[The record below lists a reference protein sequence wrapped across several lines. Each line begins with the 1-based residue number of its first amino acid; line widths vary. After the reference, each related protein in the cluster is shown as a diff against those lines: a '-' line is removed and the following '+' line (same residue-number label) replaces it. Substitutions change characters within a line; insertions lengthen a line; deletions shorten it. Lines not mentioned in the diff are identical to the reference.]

1 MILHGNQRGGSKD
14 LALHLLKA
22 ENDHVDV
29 HELRGFVSDDLVSAL
44 HESYA
49 ISRGTKCKK
58 FLFSLSLN
66 PPPDEDVS
74 TQEFEEAIN
83 QVEEKLGLTDQ
94 PRAIVFHVKQ
104 GTNGVRRHAH
114 AVWSRIDMAEMKA
127 IKLPYYKLNLQDVSR
142 ELYIKHEWEM
152 PRGFM
157 NSEERDP
164 KNFTMQQWQQAK
176 RIGKDPRNIKAA
188 LQDSW
193 AISDT
198 QGAFQNALKE
208 RGYTLA
214 KGDRRG
220 FVALDHRCEV
230 FSISKKWIG
239 VSANDVRKK
248 LTDQKALPSVDE
260 ARQHIAKEMDSRLSL
275 LQQQQQTALQSRL
288 SEIEQKR
295 VHLVDQHRTQRQ
307 ALKEQQQTRWQAE
320 AQQRQARFNKG
331 LRGVLD
337 RVIGKHRQLKE
348 QNERETLLAYQRDRQ
363 EKDRLIFNQLDQRR
377 QLQARVERLNLFKE
391 NHKQA
396 LSNDVQQYKEVQ
408 EKKREVVDFR
418 QKMQSRGR
426 RGPELER

>member
-1 MILHGNQRGGSKD
+1 MILEGNQRGGSKD

-29 HELRGFVSDDLVSAL
+29 HEMRGFVSDDLVSAL

-49 ISRGTKCKK
+49 VSRGTKCKK

-66 PPPDEDVS
+66 PPPGEDVS
-74 TQEFEEAIN
+74 TQAFEEAIN
-83 QVEEKLGLTDQ
+83 QVEEKLGLTNQ
-94 PRAIVFHVKQ
+94 PRAIVFHEKQ
-104 GTNGVRRHAH
+104 GPGGVRRHAH
-114 AVWSRIDMAEMKA
+114 AVWSRVDMAEMKA

-142 ELYIKHEWEM
+142 ELYIKHDWEM

-157 NSEERDP
+157 NSEEHDP

-176 RIGKDPRNIKAA
+176 RIGKDPRKIKTV
-188 LQDSW
+188 LQDCW

-220 FVALDHRCEV
+220 FVALDHACEV

-239 VSANDVRKK
+239 ISANDVRKK
-248 LTDQKALPSVDE
+248 LTDQKLLPSVDE
-260 ARQHIAKEMDSRLSL
+260 ARQQIAQEMDSRLSA
-275 LQQQQQTALQSRL
+275 LQRQQQTALQSRL
-288 SEIEQKR
+288 TEIEQKR
-295 VHLVDQHRTQRQ
+295 VRMVENHRAQRQ
-307 ALKEQQQTRWQAE
+307 TLREQQQTRWQAE

-337 RVIGKHRQLKE
+337 RVTGKHHRLKE
-348 QNERETLLAYQRDRQ
+348 QNECETLHAYQRDRQ
-363 EKDRLIFNQLDQRR
+363 EKDILIFNQLDQRR
-377 QLQARVERLNLFKE
+377 QLQARTQRLNNFKD

-396 LSNDVQQYKEVQ
+396 LSSDVQQYKEVQ

-418 QKMQSRGR
+418 QKMQNR
-426 RGPELER
+426 RKGLDLER